1 MSIEYLIFDLDNT
14 LYPSSAQMD
23 KGITTRMMNCVAEF
37 FNTSYEEAV
46 KIRAEHITNFSTTL
60 EWLRSEGL
68 TDIETY
74 FSKVHPQNEADEL
87 QPDTKLRPFL
97 EAISLPK
104 IILTNAPREH
114 AQRVLDKLQ
123 IADLFIDIC
132 DIRSSNFY
140 GKPYPLSFEIAL
152 QKIGGTIK
160 NSLFIDDMQKYV
172 DGYTTLG
179 GTAVLVGNKNGK
191 PLEKDAKPMQA
202 IQNKKQGTLYKI
214 QNIYELTDLLDK
226 LNKNATK

>member
-1 MSIEYLIFDLDNT
+1 M
-14 LYPSSAQMD
+14 
-23 KGITTRMMNCVAEF
+23 
-37 FNTSYEEAV
+37 
-46 KIRAEHITNFSTTL
+46 
-60 EWLRSEGL
+60 
-68 TDIETY
+68 
-74 FSKVHPQNEADEL
+74 
-87 QPDTKLRPFL
+87 
-97 EAISLPK
+97 
-104 IILTNAPREH
+104 
-114 AQRVLDKLQ
+114 DKLQ
-123 IADLFIDIC
+123 ITDLFIDIC

-152 QKIGGTIK
+152 QKIGGTIN

-172 DGYTTLG
+172 DGYTALG

>member
-1 MSIEYLIFDLDNT
+1 MAIEYLIFDLDNT

-37 FNTSYEEAV
+37 FNTTYEEAV
-46 KIRAEHITNFSTTL
+46 KIRAKNITNFSTTL

-87 QPDTKLRPFL
+87 QPDLNLRPYL
-97 EAISLPK
+97 ESIPLPK
-104 IILTNAPREH
+104 IILTNAPKEH
-114 AQRVLDKLQ
+114 AERVLNKLG
-123 IADLFIDIC
+123 IADLFLDIC
-132 DIRSSNFY
+132 DIRCSDFY

-152 QKIGGTIK
+152 QKIGGNIN

-172 DGYTTLG
+172 NGYTALG
-179 GTAVLVGNKNGK
+179 GTAVLVGNKNGR

-214 QNIYELTDLLDK
+214 QNIYELKDLLNT
-226 LNKNATK
+226 L

>member
-74 FSKVHPQNEADEL
+74 FSKIHPGFRTDRL
-87 QPDTKLRPFL
+87 QMQRQYEHKRHKYPCFSQRP
-97 EAISLPK
+97 S
-104 IILTNAPREH
+104 
-114 AQRVLDKLQ
+114 
-123 IADLFIDIC
+123 
-132 DIRSSNFY
+132 
-140 GKPYPLSFEIAL
+140 YPLHC
-152 QKIGGTIK
+152 
-160 NSLFIDDMQKYV
+160 
-172 DGYTTLG
+172 
-179 GTAVLVGNKNGK
+179 
-191 PLEKDAKPMQA
+191 
-202 IQNKKQGTLYKI
+202 
-214 QNIYELTDLLDK
+214 
-226 LNKNATK
+226 

>member
-37 FNTSYEEAV
+37 FNTTYEEAV
-46 KIRAEHITNFSTTL
+46 KIRAKNITNFSTTL

-87 QPDTKLRPFL
+87 QPDLNLRPYL
-97 EAISLPK
+97 ESIPLSK
-104 IILTNAPREH
+104 IILTNAPKEH
-114 AQRVLDKLQ
+114 AERVLNKLG
-123 IADLFIDIC
+123 IADLFLDIC
-132 DIRSSNFY
+132 DIRCSDFY

-152 QKIGGTIK
+152 QKIGGNIH

-172 DGYTTLG
+172 DGYTALG
-179 GTAVLVGNKNGK
+179 GTAVLVGNKNGR
-191 PLEKDAKPMQA
+191 PLEEDAKPMQA
-202 IQNKKQGTLYKI
+202 IKNKQKGTLYKI
-214 QNIYELTDLLDK
+214 QNIYELKDLLNT
-226 LNKNATK
+226 L

>member
-1 MSIEYLIFDLDNT
+1 M
-14 LYPSSAQMD
+14 
-23 KGITTRMMNCVAEF
+23 GAEQEDREQKEREREKQVMR
-37 FNTSYEEAV
+37 NLGLAV
-46 KIRAEHITNFSTTL
+46 Q
-60 EWLRSEGL
+60 
-68 TDIETY
+68 
-74 FSKVHPQNEADEL
+74 V
-87 QPDTKLRPFL
+87 
-97 EAISLPK
+97 
-104 IILTNAPREH
+104 H

-152 QKIGGTIK
+152 QKIGGTIN

-172 DGYTTLG
+172 NGYTALG

-214 QNIYELTDLLDK
+214 QNIYELTNLLDK

>member
-37 FNTSYEEAV
+37 FNTTYEEAV
-46 KIRAEHITNFSTTL
+46 KIRAKNITNFSTTL

-87 QPDTKLRPFL
+87 QPDLNLRPYL
-97 EAISLPK
+97 ESIPLPK
-104 IILTNAPREH
+104 IILTNAPKEH
-114 AQRVLDKLQ
+114 AERVLNKLG
-123 IADLFIDIC
+123 IADLFLDIC
-132 DIRSSNFY
+132 DIRCSDFY

-152 QKIGGTIK
+152 QKIGGNIH

-172 DGYTTLG
+172 DGYTALG
-179 GTAVLVGNKNGK
+179 GTAVLVGNKNGR
-191 PLEKDAKPMQA
+191 PLEEDAKPMQA
-202 IQNKKQGTLYKI
+202 IKNKQKGTLYKI
-214 QNIYELTDLLDK
+214 QNIYELKDLLNT
-226 LNKNATK
+226 L

>member
-1 MSIEYLIFDLDNT
+1 MAIEYLIFDLDNT

-37 FNTSYEEAV
+37 FNTTYEDAV
-46 KIRAEHITNFSTTL
+46 KIRAKNITNFSTTL

-87 QPDTKLRPFL
+87 QPDLNLRPYL
-97 EAISLPK
+97 ESIPLPK
-104 IILTNAPREH
+104 IILTNAPKEH
-114 AQRVLDKLQ
+114 AERVLNKLG
-123 IADLFIDIC
+123 IADLFFDIC
-132 DIRSSNFY
+132 DIRCSDFY

-152 QKIGGTIK
+152 QKIGGNIN

-172 DGYTTLG
+172 DGYTALG
-179 GTAVLVGNKNGK
+179 GTAVLVGNKNGR

-214 QNIYELTDLLDK
+214 QNIYELKDLLNT
-226 LNKNATK
+226 L

>member
-37 FNTSYEEAV
+37 FNTTYEEAV
-46 KIRAEHITNFSTTL
+46 KIRAKNITNFSTTL

-87 QPDTKLRPFL
+87 QPDLNLRPYL
-97 EAISLPK
+97 ESIRLPK
-104 IILTNAPREH
+104 IILTNAPKEH
-114 AQRVLDKLQ
+114 AERVLNKLG
-123 IADLFIDIC
+123 IADLFLDIC
-132 DIRSSNFY
+132 DIRCSDFY

-152 QKIGGTIK
+152 QKIGG
-160 NSLFIDDMQKYV
+160 
-172 DGYTTLG
+172 
-179 GTAVLVGNKNGK
+179 NGS
-191 PLEKDAKPMQA
+191 EK
-202 IQNKKQGTLYKI
+202 
-214 QNIYELTDLLDK
+214 EE
-226 LNKNATK
+226 

>member
-23 KGITTRMMNCVAEF
+23 KGITTRMMNCVADF
-37 FNTSYEEAV
+37 FNTTYEEAV
-46 KIRAEHITNFSTTL
+46 KIRAKNITNFSTTL

-87 QPDTKLRPFL
+87 QPDLNLRPYL
-97 EAISLPK
+97 ESIRLPK
-104 IILTNAPREH
+104 IILTNAPKEH
-114 AQRVLDKLQ
+114 AERVLNKLG
-123 IADLFIDIC
+123 IADLFLDIC
-132 DIRSSNFY
+132 DIRCSDFY

-152 QKIGGTIK
+152 QKIGGNIH

-172 DGYTTLG
+172 DGYTALG
-179 GTAVLVGNKNGK
+179 GTAVLVGNKNGR
-191 PLEKDAKPMQA
+191 PLEEDAKPMQA
-202 IQNKKQGTLYKI
+202 IKNKQKGTLYKI
-214 QNIYELTDLLDK
+214 QNIYELKDLLNT
-226 LNKNATK
+226 L

>member
-37 FNTSYEEAV
+37 FNTTYEEAV
-46 KIRAEHITNFSTTL
+46 KIRAKNITNFSTTL

-87 QPDTKLRPFL
+87 QPDLNLRPYL
-97 EAISLPK
+97 ESIRLPK
-104 IILTNAPREH
+104 IILTNAPKEH
-114 AQRVLDKLQ
+114 AERVLNKLG
-123 IADLFIDIC
+123 IADLFLDIC
-132 DIRSSNFY
+132 DIRCSDFY

-152 QKIGGTIK
+152 QKIGGNIH

-172 DGYTTLG
+172 DGYTALG
-179 GTAVLVGNKNGK
+179 GTAVLVGNKNGR
-191 PLEKDAKPMQA
+191 PLEEDAKPMQA
-202 IQNKKQGTLYKI
+202 IKNKQKGTLYKI
-214 QNIYELTDLLDK
+214 QNIYELKDLLNT
-226 LNKNATK
+226 L